1 MTNEQQ
7 MVDIWE
13 NIFGRQVRPDTDFF
27 DDLEGDSMAAAAIV
41 HWVNIVFGVQ
51 LPMIEV
57 FDRPTPAELTEAVH
71 QLRAAAAR

>member
-1 MTNEQQ
+1 MTSEEQ
-7 MVDIWE
+7 MLDIWK
-13 NIFGRQVRPDTDFF
+13 NIFGRQVGPDTDFF

-57 FDRPTPAELTEAVH
+57 FDRPTPAELTGAVDE
-71 QLRAAAAR
+71 LRAAAR

>member
-1 MTNEQQ
+1 MTSEEQ
-7 MVDIWE
+7 MLDIWK
-13 NIFGRQVRPDTDFF
+13 NVSGRPVGPDTDFF

-57 FDRPTPAELTEAVH
+57 FDRPTPAELAGVVDE
-71 QLRAAAAR
+71 LRAAAR